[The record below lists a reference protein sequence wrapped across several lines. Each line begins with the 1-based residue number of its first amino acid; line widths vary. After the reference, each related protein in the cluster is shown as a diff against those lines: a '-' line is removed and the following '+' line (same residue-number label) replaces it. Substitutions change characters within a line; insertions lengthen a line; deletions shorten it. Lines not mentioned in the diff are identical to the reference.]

1 MSRPFRVDIV
11 GGGIGGMTLGA
22 ALNHDGVE
30 FRVFEQT
37 PELKAIGYG
46 LTLQQN
52 ALDALQTIGLAEPV
66 RSRGVRVDHGRLRN
80 PSGRTLAASS
90 IHLCAIHRP
99 TLLSVL
105 AGHVPQSAVHLGH
118 RVDRATDAD
127 LVVAADGLHSVFRR
141 ALVPDEGPP
150 RDSGYTAW
158 RGLAPRSQEIGRC
171 LEANTVSETWG
182 RGTRFGIVPVD
193 GGHIY
198 WFAVAPIAP
207 IGNAD
212 AAHAF
217 LLDTFSGWHDPIGA
231 LIRQTPADVILESR
245 IVDRVAVARWHTGTT
260 VLIGDAAHP
269 MTPNLGQGGC
279 QAIEDAVVLARL
291 LRACRDGLIAPVAVG
306 PEYERRRRARVYDI
320 VDQSFALGELAGRS
334 NPIFV
339 AMRDLVFRMIP
350 ARVQQQRLARIVT
363 FPGIGEVP

>member
-22 ALNHDGVE
+22 ALNYEGVE
-30 FRVFEQT
+30 FRVFEQA

-66 RSRGVRVDHGRLRN
+66 RSRGVSVDRGCIRH

-90 IHLCAIHRP
+90 FHLCAIHRA
-99 TLLSVL
+99 TLLSML
-105 AGHVPQSAVHLGH
+105 AAHVPPSAVHLGH
-118 RVDRATDAD
+118 RVEQATDAD
-127 LVVAADGLHSVFRR
+127 LVVAADGLHSIFRR
-141 ALVPDEGPP
+141 RLVPDEGPP

-158 RGLAPRSQEIGRC
+158 RGLAPRSPEIARF
-171 LEANTVSETWG
+171 LEPDTVSETWG

-193 GGHIY
+193 GEQIY

-207 IGNAD
+207 LGNAG
-212 AAHAF
+212 AARAF
-217 LLDTFSGWHDPIGA
+217 LLDTFSGWHEPIGT
-231 LIRQTPADVILESR
+231 LVRQTSADVILESR
-245 IVDRVAVARWHTGTT
+245 IVDRVAVTPWHAGTT
-260 VLIGDAAHP
+260 VLLGDAAHP

-291 LRACRDGLIAPVAVG
+291 LRACRDGLIAPGAVG
-306 PEYERRRRARVYDI
+306 SAYERRRRARVCDI
-320 VDQSFALGELAGRS
+320 VNQSFALGELARRS

-339 AMRDLVFRMIP
+339 VMRDLVFRMIP